1 MPYAVS
7 STIMRY
13 QQIAGTFVG
22 TFKIPTNQIPTM
34 ALTDTFVKSAKTT
47 NKAGEKH
54 SDGGGLYLLVKESG
68 KYWRMNYRFGGK
80 QKTLALGVYPSVSLK
95 AARGKREKA
104 KEQLAA
110 GDDPSIEKRKNLAAK
125 VEASQNT
132 FEVVARV
139 WLKKSQADRVA
150 STQSKVTTWLEKDV
164 FPHIGKLPIADIRP
178 RDVLGAL
185 RHMER
190 RGALESVKR
199 VKQICGQV
207 FRFAVAEGSV
217 ERDVTQDLKGALEK
231 HKPGHHSAITD
242 PKQAG
247 ELMRAIH
254 SYTGTPYTLAALKLL
269 PLVFVR
275 PGELRTAEWSEIDLD
290 TREWRIPGVKMK
302 MKADHIVPLST
313 QALAIL
319 QDLKPITGRG
329 KYVFP
334 SLRTGERPMSE
345 NTVNG
350 ALRAM
355 GYAQDVHTAHGFRA
369 MARTIL
375 DEVLNQRVDLIE
387 HQLAHKVKDAN
398 GTAYNRTAHLP
409 ARMLMMQTWADYLD
423 KLRVGGEVIQ
433 LKGAA

>member
-1 MPYAVS
+1 
-7 STIMRY
+7 MRY
-13 QQIAGTFVG
+13 QQIEGTYVG
-22 TFKIPTNQIPTM
+22 TSEIPTNQIPTM

-47 NKAGEKH
+47 SQTGEKH
-54 SDGGGLYLLVKESG
+54 SDGGGLYLLVKASG

-95 AARGKREKA
+95 AARDKREKA

-125 VEASQNT
+125 IEASQNT
-132 FEVVARV
+132 FEVVARA

-150 STQSKVTTWLEKDV
+150 STQGKVTTWLEKDV
-164 FPHIGKLPIADIRP
+164 FPHIGKLPISDIRP

-185 RHMER
+185 RHMEN
-190 RGALESVKR
+190 RGALESVQR

-207 FRFAVAEGSV
+207 FRFAVAQGSV

-231 HKPGHHSAITD
+231 HKAGHHSAITD

-247 ELMRAIH
+247 ELMRAIYG
-254 SYTGTPYTLAALKLL
+254 YTGTPYTVAALKLL

-275 PGELRTAEWSEIDLD
+275 PGELRTAEWSEIDLGA
-290 TREWRIPGVKMK
+290 REWRIPAAKMK
-302 MKADHIVPLST
+302 MKADHLVPLSS
-313 QALAIL
+313 QALEIL
-319 QDLKPITGRG
+319 QGIKSITGHG

-345 NTVNG
+345 NTING

-355 GYAQDVHTAHGFRA
+355 GYTKDVHTAHGFRA

-409 ARMLMMQTWADYLD
+409 ARGLMMQTWANYLD

-433 LKGAA
+433 LRGAA